1 MEKKT
6 GLTVSD
12 VGDEGV
18 QPPQSDGHCSKSAEE
33 NVESEKKERKNWNK
47 TESILN
53 NQIK

>member
-33 NVESEKKERKNWNK
+33 NVESEKKKEKIEIK
-47 TESILN
+47 Q
-53 NQIK
+53 NQF